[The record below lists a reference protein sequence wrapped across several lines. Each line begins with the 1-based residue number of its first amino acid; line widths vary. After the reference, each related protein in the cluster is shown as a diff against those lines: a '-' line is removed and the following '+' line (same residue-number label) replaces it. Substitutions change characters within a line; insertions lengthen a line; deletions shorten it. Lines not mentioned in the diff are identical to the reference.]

1 MNKLLKNYNLSL
13 WIVRIV
19 YVLLSVYTQYAL
31 VQYFAEA
38 FGITGEYYV
47 LFASFITAL
56 LYLLIFPAFVG
67 LLLNVFRIYFVPV
80 AEFKLLALFCAD
92 ISLAIVALCKL
103 LILVVPVAG
112 LWLTYIGGVIAITIG
127 MGVFY
132 YITSKNYTN
141 DMTKPY
147 YLRSI
152 IFAYVIFIILGV

>member
-19 YVLLSVYTQYAL
+19 YVVLMMYTQYTL
-31 VQYFAEA
+31 VQYWADA
-38 FGITGEYYV
+38 FGFSGYYV
-47 LFASFITAL
+47 LLMSLLIAL
-56 LYLLIFPAFVG
+56 LYMWIFPAFVG
-67 LLLNVFRIYFVPV
+67 MLLNVFKIFFVPV

-92 ISLAIVALCKL
+92 ICLAIVALCKL
-103 LILVVPVAG
+103 LVLVVPVAG
-112 LWLTYIGGVIAITIG
+112 LWLTYIGAVIAITVG

-141 DMTKPY
+141 DMNKPY
-147 YLRSI
+147 YLRAI